1 MAGVISRREVPRARR
16 HRRAALDGS
25 ELYAHLNGSDFEAY
39 RATAGRLA
47 ALTEKAEVDTLLPA
61 HNEPW
66 VSSDYLEKMR
76 DAFESIV
83 RDETP
88 FVLTDGNREYKF
100 EGFTIL
106 TRDSL
111 LTQ

>member
-1 MAGVISRREVPRARR
+1 MVP
-16 HRRAALDGS
+16 
-25 ELYAHLNGSDFEAY
+25 
-39 RATAGRLA
+39 
-47 ALTEKAEVDTLLPA
+47 
-61 HNEPW
+61 
-66 VSSDYLEKMR
+66 SDYLEKMR

-88 FVLTDGNREYKF
+88 VVLTDGNREYKF

-111 LTQ
+111 PTQ